1 MGYNMVGAEYVIISV
16 KIKLQQSFEK
26 SILFSEYSE
35 IVFFTIL
42 IHVHSFLSIF
52 SQNPRP

>member
-1 MGYNMVGAEYVIISV
+1 MVGAEYVIISV
-16 KIKLQQSFEK
+16 KTKLQQSFEK
-26 SILFSEYSE
+26 SILFSEYS
-35 IVFFTIL
+35 VFTIL